1 MESEDYEVTV
11 KERHEHNI
19 VLCIRRLVND
29 MSLSSLPYIF
39 LYDETSCPVTLISLT
54 LKSG

>member
-39 LYDETSCPVTLISLT
+39 LYDETSCLATLISLT
-54 LKSG
+54 F